1 MKLKMID
8 DNIHRLWSF
17 QASMFFFVL
26 NGAVASLAAFTDKI
40 DPWTFLY
47 LNVGGYGLIGLLRLI
62 KQAPPVDAEPATEA
76 KEPWLDPA
84 VQATKPAAPQPS
96 APQPGEPSAQEIVD
110 ALRQLL
116 KQQSAPVQE
125 AK

>member
-1 MKLKMID
+1 MKLKLID
-8 DNIHRLWSF
+8 DNIHRLWSV
-17 QASMFFFVL
+17 QASVFFFVL
-26 NGAVASLAAFTDKI
+26 NGAVAGLSAFTNKI

-62 KQAPPVDAEPATEA
+62 KQAPPVSAEPATE
-76 KEPWLDPA
+76 EQRPWLDPD
-84 VQATKPAAPQPS
+84 VQATKPS
-96 APQPGEPSAQEIVD
+96 KPGEPSAQEILD

-116 KQQSAPVQE
+116 KQAPAQE